1 MLLMGR
7 KEAGKTSMHSI
18 IFANYPPRET
28 MGIGYTVDINENK
41 FRFMGNLTLNLWDCG
56 GQVVALNL
64 LFVQDSLMKQYFTTQ
79 RETIFKNVEVLIYV
93 FDVEKEVLNYYLF
106 KG

>member
-18 IFANYPPRET
+18 IFANYPPRDT

-41 FRFMGNLTLNLWDCG
+41 FLFMGNLTLNLWDCG
-56 GQVVALNL
+56 G
-64 LFVQDSLMKQYFTTQ
+64 
-79 RETIFKNVEVLIYV
+79 
-93 FDVEKEVLNYYLF
+93 
-106 KG
+106 

>member
-18 IFANYPPRET
+18 IFANYPPRDT

-41 FRFMGNLTLNLWDCG
+41 FLFMGNLTLNLWDCG
-56 GQVVALNL
+56 GQVYFNL
-64 LFVQDSLMKQYFTTQ
+64 VKGFIKFMCMYFYFY
-79 RETIFKNVEVLIYV
+79 I
-93 FDVEKEVLNYYLF
+93 
-106 KG
+106 

>member
-1 MLLMGR
+1 MQDSKIKKMLLMGR

-18 IFANYPPRET
+18 IFANYPPRDT

-56 GQVVALNL
+56 GQV
-64 LFVQDSLMKQYFTTQ
+64 SLSS
-79 RETIFKNVEVLIYV
+79 LIIIM
-93 FDVEKEVLNYYLF
+93 
-106 KG
+106 